1 MDRSTIFF
9 VDYTIN
15 GTSNNINIH
24 KYEKKWYE
32 IMFGFIKTLS
42 MELLT
47 SIVNVFNSNKCVLL
61 KTKDVDIYIYIYI
74 YI

>member
-24 KYEKKWYE
+24 KYEKNDMK
-32 IMFGFIKTLS
+32 
-42 MELLT
+42 
-47 SIVNVFNSNKCVLL
+47 
-61 KTKDVDIYIYIYI
+61 
-74 YI
+74 